1 MSAMKRALLGLGVAA
16 ALTAAMSAPAAGAS
30 NPVVTDCVAHG
41 ALTKSYTIQQ
51 LHQALG
57 SLSAET
63 REYTNCQDVINRAI
77 AAAVGGKNTGGT
89 GGSGSG
95 SFLPTPVIVILV
107 LLVLAAI
114 TFGALAIRRRRAG
127 DDMG

>member
-1 MSAMKRALLGLGVAA
+1 MSANKRGLLALAVAA
-16 ALTAAMSAPAAGAS
+16 MLVVAVSAPAAAAS
-30 NPVVTDCVAHG
+30 NPVITDCVAHG
-41 ALTKSYTIQQ
+41 ALTKTYTLPE
-51 LHQALG
+51 LHKALG

-77 AAAVGGKNTGGT
+77 AAAVSGKSGSGT

-107 LLVLAAI
+107 ILILAAV
-114 TFGALAIRRRRAG
+114 TFGALAIRRRRGSDAEG
-127 DDMG
+127 

>member
-16 ALTAAMSAPAAGAS
+16 ALAVAMSAPAAGAS

-41 ALTKSYTIQQ
+41 ALTESYTIQQ

-77 AAAVGGKNTGGT
+77 AAAVSGKNTGGT

-114 TFGALAIRRRRAG
+114 TFGALAIRRRRGG
-127 DDMG
+127 DAVG